1 MAIVLLLEDN
11 LKFARAVQRVL
22 RGHEVR
28 HVTRVDAAIDELQH
42 PEVDCALID
51 LNLTDEDDYSGYEV
65 LSYILR
71 NRPDLPRAVVTGSR
85 LKGAIAKNILLR
97 YGVGDIVIKGDVDR
111 EGYGTTDLIDTVSDL
126 LAGSDRQRREMAR
139 NEVASISLAA
149 QTELRRRI
157 NGLQQLSEQLRSG
170 SGTKRRDP
178 TANSRTAL
186 TRRAEKLIELEA
198 AAKARCDVVALGEL
212 AREVELFEAES
223 ARVLD
228 DS

>member
-1 MAIVLLLEDN
+1 MAIILLLEDN
-11 LKFARAVQRVL
+11 IQFARAVQRVL

-28 HVTRVDAAIDELQH
+28 HVTRVDAAIDELQR
-42 PEVDCALID
+42 PDVDCALID

-65 LSYILR
+65 LSYILH

-85 LKGAIAKNILLR
+85 LKGAISKNILLR

-111 EGYGTTDLIDTVSDL
+111 AGYGTTDLIDTVSDL
-126 LAGSDRQRREMAR
+126 LVGSDRRRREKAR
-139 NEVASISLAA
+139 DEVASISLAA

-170 SGTKRRDP
+170 AKRRDP
-178 TANSRTAL
+178 TANSRTVL
-186 TRRAEKLIELEA
+186 TRRADKLIELEA
-198 AAKARCDVVALGEL
+198 AAKARCDVVALDEL

-223 ARVLD
+223 ARVLG

>member
-11 LKFARAVQRVL
+11 IKFARAVQRVL

-28 HVTRVDAAIDELQH
+28 HVTRVDAAIDELQR
-42 PEVDCALID
+42 PDVDCALID

-65 LSYILR
+65 LSYILH
-71 NRPDLPRAVVTGSR
+71 NKPDLPRAVVTGSR
-85 LKGAIAKNILLR
+85 LKGAISKNIMLR

-126 LAGSDRQRREMAR
+126 LAGSDRRRREMAR
-139 NEVASISLAA
+139 NEITSISLAA

-157 NGLQQLSEQLRSG
+157 NGLQQLAEQLR

-178 TANSRTAL
+178 TVNSRTAL
-186 TRRAEKLIELEA
+186 TRRAEKLTELEA
-198 AAKARCDVVALGEL
+198 AAKARCDVVALGDL
-212 AREVELFEAES
+212 SQEVELFEAEA
-223 ARVLD
+223 ARILG